1 MLDIAVTYN
10 RYKFIGYEFLT
21 WWWYAIN
28 KDPGI
33 FSDLEPDFVS
43 LETGNRIKIENTRKD
58 AAESITIKGNDADLQ
73 EGKLALR
80 KGGIV
85 TELNLVLTC
94 GAHRWQF
101 TVKGESLNISNF
113 KLPHT
118 GPIESAE
125 QLEGAVLEKIFLY
138 SKALKFIEKTFK
150 KFIKIRLSEQWA
162 STLVPHMAAWVD
174 QQL

>member
-21 WWWYAIN
+21 WWWYIIN
-28 KDPGI
+28 QDPDTL
-33 FSDLEPDFVS
+33 SDIEPDFVG
-43 LETGNRIKIENTRKD
+43 LETGNRIVIENIRKE

-85 TELNLVLTC
+85 TELNLILTC

-101 TVKGESLNISNF
+101 TVKGESLNISSL
-113 KLPHT
+113 KIPYT

-138 SKALKFIEKTFK
+138 SKAIKFIEKSFK
-150 KFIKIRLSEQWA
+150 KFIKLRLSEQWS
-162 STLVPHMAAWVD
+162 STLLPRMGAWID
-174 QQL
+174 QQR